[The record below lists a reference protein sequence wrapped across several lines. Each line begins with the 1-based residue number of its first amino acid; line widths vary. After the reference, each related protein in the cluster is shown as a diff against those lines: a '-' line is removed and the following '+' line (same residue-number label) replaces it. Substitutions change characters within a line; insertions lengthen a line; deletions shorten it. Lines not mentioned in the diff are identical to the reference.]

1 MVHFSASYVRLP
13 ERKPFKDVLNKNGP
27 NPVGSNP
34 CHWRVVALQQMP
46 RLWPCFARLL
56 KKADTRI
63 PACSSCILP
72 EIRLQHQLPTH
83 PSQDAH
89 QDDMCFFLTWQIPK
103 AFYPFWPCHETSIVG
118 NRCFFCWRRVSPL
131 FTIWRDRIPRQ
142 KLIGPDQSLYPFST
156 MW

>member
-89 QDDMCFFLTWQIPK
+89 QDDMCFFFDMANSQSFLPLLALPRNQHCWEP
-103 AFYPFWPCHETSIVG
+103 V
-118 NRCFFCWRRVSPL
+118 FFLLEKSFPTFHHL
-131 FTIWRDRIPRQ
+131 EGIARQ